1 MNFNNFCTNFYH
13 IGNNKADIISIK
25 YGLNKK
31 KHTNIIKKI
40 NIKNSIE
47 QFIVTNNEQKDVI
60 LKNLNFN
67 KKKLIDNKSYHGYR
81 LLRGLPLKNQRTK
94 TNCRTVRRFKL

>member
-1 MNFNNFCTNFYH
+1 MNFKNFCIKFFN
-13 IGNNKADIISIK
+13 IGENKANIISIK

-31 KHTNIIKKI
+31 KHSTTIKKI
-40 NIKNSIE
+40 NLRNNIE
-47 QFIVTNNEQKDVI
+47 QFIITNNEQKDVI

-81 LLRGLPLKNQRTK
+81 LIRGLPLKNQRTK
-94 TNCRTVRRFKL
+94 TNSRTARKIKI